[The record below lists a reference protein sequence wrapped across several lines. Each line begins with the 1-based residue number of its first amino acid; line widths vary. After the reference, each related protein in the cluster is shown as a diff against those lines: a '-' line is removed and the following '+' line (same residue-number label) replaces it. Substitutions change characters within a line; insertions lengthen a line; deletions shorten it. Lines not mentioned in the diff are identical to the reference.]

1 VKSLKGR
8 IFQTILVVRRPI
20 PTAESAKGRLNGENR
35 PKRPETARG
44 AVPAIKK
51 LLFIIN
57 GFAFRQPFCQEIK

>member
-8 IFQTILVVRRPI
+8 IFPTILAGHWPI
-20 PTAESAKGRLNGENR
+20 PATESANDRLNGKNR
-35 PKRPETARG
+35 PKRPETARR

>member
-8 IFQTILVVRRPI
+8 IFQTILVALWPI
-20 PTAESAKGRLNGENR
+20 PATESAKDRLNAENR
-35 PKRPETARG
+35 SKRPETTHWAG
-44 AVPAIKK
+44 PAIKK